1 MFVLA
6 LQDRRNFQLCSTVS
20 PGPRHLVEAVVTD
33 LDDLLWVQRTVD
45 NLSVVVQAGGEL
57 DMLTAPRLSA
67 QLDRAEAIV
76 VPPAP
81 VVLDLTGLTF
91 LGSAGLAVLLAHHER
106 CAELGSTLQ
115 IRAGSTPAVTRP
127 LTMTALDRVL
137 NVVPQLAESAR

>member
-1 MFVLA
+1 M
-6 LQDRRNFQLCSTVS
+6 
-20 PGPRHLVEAVVTD
+20 TD
-33 LDDLLWVQRTVD
+33 LDSLLWVQRTVD

-67 QLDRAEAIV
+67 QLDQAEAIV

-106 CAELGSTLQ
+106 CARLGSTLQ
-115 IRAGSTPAVTRP
+115 IRAASRVVTRP
-127 LTMTALDRVL
+127 LAMTALDRVL
-137 NVVPQLAESAR
+137 NLVPELASTAG

>member
-1 MFVLA
+1 
-6 LQDRRNFQLCSTVS
+6 
-20 PGPRHLVEAVVTD
+20 VEAAMTD
-33 LDDLLWVQRTVD
+33 LDSLLWVQRTVD

-67 QLDRAEAIV
+67 QLDQAEAVV

-91 LGSAGLAVLLAHHER
+91 LGSAGLAVLLRHHER

-115 IRAGSTPAVTRP
+115 IRASGRAVTRP
-127 LTMTALDRVL
+127 LRMTALDQVL
-137 NVVPQLAESAR
+137 NVVPELASSSR